1 MNPSSHTLIAQA
13 RSLSH
18 AWDGRTLFQNLS
30 FDVPAGVTLL
40 RGDEQT
46 GKTTLLRILAGELK
60 PDTGEV
66 VQMAPTKDQSW
77 AFRPDPLDSEADP
90 TPVADWLA
98 QVAKRFPAFDHSIV
112 PDLAQAL
119 DLTPHLHK
127 PLYMLSAGSRRKVG
141 HCAAFASGAA
151 LTLLDQPFTAL
162 DLSSSRILCTLL
174 QELAEHPRRA
184 CVVADYAAPEGVM
197 LSAVIDL

>member
-1 MNPSSHTLIAQA
+1 MNSSFHTLIAQA

-18 AWDGRTLFQNLS
+18 AWNGHTLFQSLS
-30 FDVPAGVTLL
+30 FDVPTGVTLL

-46 GKTTLLRILAGELK
+46 GKTTLLRILAGELQ
-60 PDTGEV
+60 PDAGEV
-66 VQMAPTKDQSW
+66 VPLSFAVGLPW
-77 AFRPDPLDSEADP
+77 VFRPDPLDPAADP

-98 QVAKRFPAFDHSIV
+98 QVAKRFPAFDHNIV
-112 PDLAQAL
+112 PDLAGAL
-119 DLTPHLHK
+119 DLAPHLHK

-141 HCAAFASGAA
+141 HCAAFASGAT

-174 QELAEHPRRA
+174 QELAEHPHRA
-184 CVVADYAAPEGVM
+184 CVVADYAAPEGVT